1 MAAASSVP
9 ILAAAAWLAARALPT
24 RPAVAGAVY
33 GLGAGLMADAGVRLF
48 CWVSA
53 PAHVLVAHGGAILFL
68 TAAGAGAAVVVEKVK
83 RRG

>member
-1 MAAASSVP
+1 
-9 ILAAAAWLAARALPT
+9 
-24 RPAVAGAVY
+24 VAGAVY

-68 TAAGAGAAVVVEKVK
+68 ALAGALAATVVERIKA